1 MPHTA
6 NERVMEMRPAALR
19 TSGLAAVVKRVL
31 CAIDLSERSER
42 TMQRALSLAQR
53 LNAELTVLHVM
64 AADEITV
71 QAASVR
77 EQIANRIAAV
87 APRGSK
93 DPAIALRTGDY
104 VQTIA
109 RAAEEANADLI
120 ILGSQQRKP
129 LAPLVGTTAEKI
141 IALAGRPAL
150 IVNLDG
156 SVPYESVVIAAEL
169 SDAFVRVVRVARSL
183 RVLESAS
190 VSVVHGFESPYR
202 GPLYAEGFDLHAA
215 RRNLEEW
222 ERAAK
227 RRLLL
232 KLDSAGVES
241 SRFRLV
247 FHQARPVGAI
257 QRIVRSSQPE
267 LLVIG
272 TKDRSMLNRIMQ
284 GSTSNDLLRTIE
296 CDLLVAA
303 PEERPSI
310 ALS

>member
-272 TKDRSMLNRIMQ
+272 TKDRSILNRIMQ

>member
-1 MPHTA
+1 
-6 NERVMEMRPAALR
+6 
-19 TSGLAAVVKRVL
+19 
-31 CAIDLSERSER
+31 
-42 TMQRALSLAQR
+42 
-53 LNAELTVLHVM
+53 
-64 AADEITV
+64 
-71 QAASVR
+71 
-77 EQIANRIAAV
+77 
-87 APRGSK
+87 
-93 DPAIALRTGDY
+93 
-104 VQTIA
+104 
-109 RAAEEANADLI
+109 
-120 ILGSQQRKP
+120 
-129 LAPLVGTTAEKI
+129 VGTTAERI
-141 IALAGRPAL
+141 IALARRPAL

-169 SDAFVRVVRVARSL
+169 SDAFVRVVRVAKSL
-183 RVLESAS
+183 RVLESAR

-215 RRNLEEW
+215 RRNIEEW

-227 RRLLL
+227 RRLLQ

-247 FHQARPVGAI
+247 FHQARPAGAI
-257 QRIVRSSQPE
+257 QRIVRHVQPE

-272 TKDRSMLNRIMQ
+272 TKDRSILNRVMQ